1 MSPGEAATAIAM
13 AARTDCVHYSSRD
26 DSATRV
32 DFAGCNDF
40 SSSSARA
47 LSIIQE
53 DHPAPSPSDLSNA
66 KSSEIAIMDEAT
78 SLFTQWANFCLIW
91 IGFGTLVGLL
101 AKLILPGKDP
111 GATFATLVIGV
122 FGSIVGAAL
131 LFFIT
136 GLRVSPI
143 SPGGFAVALVATIV
157 LLVLYRILY
166 GQKWTTGVTI
176 LKWRR
181 TPRRRGATSM
191 LEE

>member
-1 MSPGEAATAIAM
+1 MSSGEAASVIAT

-32 DFAGCNDF
+32 EFADRNDF

-47 LSIIQE
+47 LSITLK
-53 DHPAPSPSDLSNA
+53 DHPASLPSDLSNA
-66 KSSEIAIMDEAT
+66 NSSEIAIMDEAA
-78 SLFTQWANFCLIW
+78 SLFTQWANYCLIW

-111 GATFATLVIGV
+111 GATFATLIIGV
-122 FGSIVGAAL
+122 FGSVVGAAL

-143 SPGGFAVALVATIV
+143 SPAGFAVALVATIV

-181 TPRRRGATSM
+181 TPRRRAATSM